1 MMIMSATL
9 TIKIVYFIA
18 QISRSSNVN
27 IRDLDE
33 PAHGPGDSQGSRFV
47 VYFVMAFESLQHLLH
62 LFADKMADPSLRA
75 DHFSLLV
82 FPSHFS
88 SSEALTFS
96 LPVANCGIP
105 TSLAD
110 V

>member
-9 TIKIVYFIA
+9 IIKIFYFIA

-27 IRDLDE
+27 NRGLAR
-33 PAHGPGDSQGSRFV
+33 AHRPRDSQETRFA

-75 DHFSLLV
+75 DQFSLL
-82 FPSHFS
+82 FCSFS
-88 SSEALTFS
+88 QLSFHLTYPALK
-96 LPVANCGIP
+96 L
-105 TSLAD
+105 
-110 V
+110 